1 MFNFVPFKLLINVH
15 SKLSK
20 ATTFGKSCPGQNQF
34 LFSKKIIGSIHIKE
48 RKSKISPS
56 SKFVMLTGVF
66 RKRSLRGNRSG
77 YLRMK
82 WVVWL
87 KCIITFDN
95 SHTFIKFTFSSSTF
109 QMFEASLFDSTLR
122 SWRYPQLLS
131 LGEKTNRID
140 FPSNIGKQSHQLFL
154 SSIMDGMATDCKNKD
169 WCEDTLTSIWIRSTI
184 WNVF

>member
-34 LFSKKIIGSIHIKE
+34 LLSEKVIGSIHKKE

-122 SWRYPQLLS
+122 SCRHYQLYPWGTKPIEIIFRAILES
-131 LGEKTNRID
+131 NRI
-140 FPSNIGKQSHQLFL
+140 N
-154 SSIMDGMATDCKNKD
+154 
-169 WCEDTLTSIWIRSTI
+169 
-184 WNVF
+184 

>member
-56 SKFVMLTGVF
+56 SKLVMLTGVF

-82 WVVWL
+82 
-87 KCIITFDN
+87 
-95 SHTFIKFTFSSSTF
+95 
-109 QMFEASLFDSTLR
+109 
-122 SWRYPQLLS
+122 
-131 LGEKTNRID
+131 
-140 FPSNIGKQSHQLFL
+140 
-154 SSIMDGMATDCKNKD
+154 
-169 WCEDTLTSIWIRSTI
+169 
-184 WNVF
+184 

>member
-34 LFSKKIIGSIHIKE
+34 SSSEKIIESLHIKDC
-48 RKSKISPS
+48 KSKISPS

-109 QMFEASLFDSTLR
+109 KMFEASLFESTFHTEVLALP
-122 SWRYPQLLS
+122 SVLS
-131 LGEKTNRID
+131 PRKKTKRND
-140 FPSNIGKQSHQLFL
+140 YPSNNGKQSHQLFL
-154 SSIMDGMATDCKNKD
+154 SSTMDGMAKEWKKIGVKNPSPHFH
-169 WCEDTLTSIWIRSTI
+169 L
-184 WNVF
+184 N

>member
-34 LFSKKIIGSIHIKE
+34 LFSEKIIGSIYIKE

-56 SKFVMLTGVF
+56 SKLVMLTGVF

-122 SWRYPQLLS
+122 SWRYPQLYPWGKKSTEIIFQATL
-131 LGEKTNRID
+131 E
-140 FPSNIGKQSHQLFL
+140 SNCINYFCPAQ
-154 SSIMDGMATDCKNKD
+154 
-169 WCEDTLTSIWIRSTI
+169 WIE
-184 WNVF
+184 